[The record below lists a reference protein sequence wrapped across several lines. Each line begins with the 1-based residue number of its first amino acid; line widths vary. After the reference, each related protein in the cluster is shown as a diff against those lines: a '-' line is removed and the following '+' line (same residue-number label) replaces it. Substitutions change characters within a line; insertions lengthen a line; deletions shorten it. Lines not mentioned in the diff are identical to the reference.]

1 MILSGS
7 FFKWTSFVGSAVCD
21 PVGIRGSLHMKP
33 GRFKVKKKSPAACSC
48 RAPETLCRDVGLEA
62 PAETEHDFV
71 VVGADANG
79 LAFTAVVGGD
89 FGVAEVDI
97 AVLGVNGNLIVH
109 SESDTA
115 ADVPCEVCPAFILA
129 AKIPAEIVVRVDT
142 EVVEGEAEAGAHVR
156 REGGFIVEVI
166 VHVAEQRGGIESFLG
181 GTVVAVPFLLAVAAE
196 SAFEFDTQGE
206 HVLGPEVIADGE
218 SSAKRELIVFVDAES
233 AHAGTL
239 NSSGI
244 LKSHHEFGCQ
254 VHAVPGGSD
263 IRKSEG
269 AHKRK
274 CNKKAFHISSRKIC
288 LCPAGF

>member
-1 MILSGS
+1 MNDLAVISDEIDG
-7 FFKWTSFVGSAVCD
+7 TSDEFS
-21 PVGIRGSLHMKP
+21 
-33 GRFKVKKKSPAACSC
+33 KVREEINITIA
-48 RAPETLCRDVGLEA
+48 DLEA
-62 PAETEHDFV
+62 LRNISANSFDFSRLSITRIELSRTEEMFEKLNNTVIDFCDMQNEVANVSWDIPNTLVDPGYEQMSLPA
-71 VVGADANG
+71 
-79 LAFTAVVGGD
+79 
-89 FGVAEVDI
+89 
-97 AVLGVNGNLIVH
+97 IVQ
-109 SESDTA
+109 
-115 ADVPCEVCPAFILA
+115 
-129 AKIPAEIVVRVDT
+129 
-142 EVVEGEAEAGAHVR
+142 EGEAEAGAHVR

-166 VHVAEQRGGIESFLG
+166 VHVAEQRGGIEGFLG

-196 SAFEFDTQGE
+196 SAFELDTQGE

-233 AHAGTL
+233 AHAGAL

-288 LCPAGF
+288 LCPAGFRQRLPMSVRMSRKFKVKLKYLLSFLFIEKI